1 MSKPKAIKTTIRIN
15 NSNNITYVLK
25 TFNNNTYKLTT
36 FQKNA
41 ATGCYNQ
48 VGKPLVGYCK

>member
-1 MSKPKAIKTTIRIN
+1 MAKVIKTQIRIN

-25 TFNNNTYKLTT
+25 TYNNNTYKLTT

-41 ATGCYNQ
+41 SSGCYFQ
-48 VGKPLVGYCK
+48 VGNPQTGTCIK

>member
-1 MSKPKAIKTTIRIN
+1 MSNPKAIKTTIRIN

-41 ATGCYNQ
+41 ASGCYYQ
-48 VGKPLVGYCK
+48 VGTPLRGFCK